1 MRSEI
6 ASYWAVRLG
15 YRNVHRFAEGYLG
28 WIGDKAQAGQK
39 D

>member
-15 YRNVHRFAEGYLG
+15 YQNVRRFPYGYLG
-28 WIGDKAQAGQK
+28 WKEAMSSDKRQ
-39 D
+39 